1 MTQEAEEK
9 QLPAS
14 DKKLRDARRKGQVS
28 QSRDLIAGFTL
39 FAALAYLFFI
49 WPTVSEH
56 LSQLVQTVT
65 ASGAPFDEISMR
77 AIRHTVSLMF
87 LVTAPLVGIV
97 VVFTLLFGFIASYGP
112 VFSFEPIK
120 PQFDHINPAKGLMKI
135 ISLRNVVEFAK
146 GVAKVVF
153 LAGLF
158 VIILL
163 AWMQPLFDAPG
174 CGESCIGPMIKG
186 VLTPLGIAA
195 VLGFI
200 LIGLIDVPLQRW
212 LFLRDMRMTKT
223 EYKRE
228 YKDLEG
234 DPLIQQEFLRQRR
247 EAVTRPIRL
256 GIKSAV
262 LAFVAGDRMVA
273 LRYVRDDT
281 PVPVIV
287 GKGQGHVADT
297 MIAEARRLGIPVV
310 EDAALVESLYE
321 RAGVGSFVSSD
332 LYSPIVR
339 HLVRLGLT

>member
-14 DKKLRDARRKGQVS
+14 DKKLRDSRRKGQVS

-39 FAALAYLFFI
+39 FAALAYLYFI

-56 LSQLVQTVT
+56 LSQLMQTVT
-65 ASGAPFDEISMR
+65 ASGASFDEISMR

-97 VVFTLLFGFIASYGP
+97 VVFTMLFGFIASYGP

-174 CGESCIGPMIKG
+174 CGETCIAPMIKA

-223 EYKRE
+223 EYRRE

-234 DPLIQQEFLRQRR
+234 DPLIQQEFQRQRR

-256 GIKSAV
+256 GVKNAV
-262 LAFVAGDRMVA
+262 LVFAAGDRMVA

-297 MIAEARRLGIPVV
+297 MLAEARRLGIPVV
-310 EDAALVESLYE
+310 EDAALVESLFE
-321 RAGVGSFVSSD
+321 HAGVGSYVGSELFTPV
-332 LYSPIVR
+332 VR
-339 HLVRLGLT
+339 HLVRLRLT

>member
-14 DKKLRDARRKGQVS
+14 DKKLRDSRRKGQVS

-49 WPTVSEH
+49 WPTVSER

-65 ASGAPFDEISMR
+65 ASGVSFDEISMR
-77 AIRHTVSLMF
+77 AISHTVSLMF
-87 LVTAPLVGIV
+87 LVTGPIVGIV
-97 VVFTLLFGFIASYGP
+97 VVFTVLFGFIASYGP

-174 CGESCIGPMIKG
+174 CGETCIAPMIKA

-223 EYKRE
+223 EYRRE

-234 DPLIQQEFLRQRR
+234 DPLIQQEFQRQRR
-247 EAVTRPIRL
+247 DAVTRPIRL
-256 GIKSAV
+256 GVKNAV
-262 LAFVAGDRMVA
+262 LVFAAGDRMVA

-287 GKGQGHVADT
+287 AKGQGHVADT
-297 MIAEARRLGIPVV
+297 MK
-310 EDAALVESLYE
+310 DD
-321 RAGVGSFVSSD
+321 GSAFRSSRMPHW
-332 LYSPIVR
+332 SNR
-339 HLVRLGLT
+339 SSTAQG